1 VTRALLAAA
10 AIAAVAA
17 LLYAATLSGA
27 DTECEACVRYEGR
40 DACRTARA
48 AGRDEAERTAI
59 ATACALVANGVTAT
73 IQCQGLEP
81 VKLTCRNP

>member
-1 VTRALLAAA
+1 MIAVAVIA
-10 AIAAVAA
+10 AAVA
-17 LLYAATLSGA
+17 LLYTMTLSSA

-40 DACRTARA
+40 DGCRSARA
-48 AGRDEAERTAI
+48 AGREEAERAAI

-81 VKLTCRNP
+81 VKLSCRTP